1 MSEDLDAPIFRKIMS
16 REKFMSIKKY
26 FHIANNANLTKSK
39 VAKVLSLFNM
49 LKERCLQFG
58 VFDEQLSVDE
68 SMLPYRRLH
77 SAKQYMRNKPVKFG
91 HKIWMLCS
99 ANLLW

>member
-58 VFDEQLSVDE
+58 VFDE
-68 SMLPYRRLH
+68 
-77 SAKQYMRNKPVKFG
+77 
-91 HKIWMLCS
+91 
-99 ANLLW
+99 